1 MLIALFISSHFKRH
15 NHLYTHNMKQALS
28 STERARTYLGLSNR
42 KVKNL
47 KSGEKSSFVAS
58 IYAASFN
65 VRHAFECANNNSWE
79 SIDCNEICLTFH
91 FARIVRMPTMNK
103 RENILNDKLMRRP
116 FNASPKHPNQIVC
129 KCFQWNSLW
138 NSNIV
143 LACYLVIYKVL

>member
-1 MLIALFISSHFKRH
+1 
-15 NHLYTHNMKQALS
+15 MKQALS

-65 VRHAFECANNNSWE
+65 VRHAFQCANNNSWE

-116 FNASPKHPNQIVC
+116 FNASSKHQNQIVSMKFIVGFKYC
-129 KCFQWNSLW
+129 ARLLFSHIRSFVSYSHCFGT
-138 NSNIV
+138 
-143 LACYLVIYKVL
+143 